1 MNRNNV
7 VLLIPHYKNLDGLCT
22 SLSSID
28 KNECLDVLIIDDGSN
43 IDFDEN
49 KIRTFFFGK
58 GFVFFQYLKENSGI
72 EIALNNGLEFILNKK
87 YTYTARLDCG
97 DLCVKDRFK
106 TQETYLDLNKDIS
119 LVGTNVDF
127 LDTNGNLVYTLI
139 VPEKDELIRKKM
151 FINAMHIHPTIMFR
165 NSILEVIGCYPIE
178 YIAAEDYAFFFNV
191 INSFKVANINE
202 VLVKCE
208 INPNGISTLLRKKQ
222 AKNRIKLILKNFY
235 FGFYPIYGLLRSILL
250 YIVPL
255 NILIRLKSIL
265 NK

>member
-1 MNRNNV
+1 MNKNNTI
-7 VLLIPHYKNLDGLCT
+7 LLIPHYKNIDGLYA

-28 KNECLDVLIIDDGSN
+28 KNENLDVLIVDDGSN
-43 IDFDEN
+43 LDIDET
-49 KIRTFFFGK
+49 KIRASFIGNRA
-58 GFVFFQYLKENSGI
+58 VFFEYLKENSGI
-72 EIALNNGLEFILNKK
+72 EIALNEGLKFIIKNKYK
-87 YTYTARLDCG
+87 YTARLDCG
-97 DLCVKDRFK
+97 DICVKNRFK
-106 TQETYLDLNKDIS
+106 IQETYLELNEDIS

-127 LDTNGNLVYTLI
+127 LDTKGNLLYTLNL
-139 VPEKDELIRKKM
+139 PEKDKQIRKKM

-165 NSILEVIGCYPIE
+165 NSMLEITGLYPVD
-178 YIAAEDYAFFFNV
+178 YKAAEDYAFFFNV
-191 INSFKVANINE
+191 INNFKVSNINQ
-202 VLVKCE
+202 VLVRCE

-255 NILIRLKSIL
+255 NILIKLKSIL